1 MMSKLKTAVNEEDH
15 IQGSSDAKVIV
26 VEYGDYECPHCAHA
40 HQVLKNIVDY
50 FKGQVALVFRNFLLT
65 EVHPMA
71 YPAAIAAEAAAKQG
85 KFWEMNNG
93 LFEHQDD
100 LSEDLFIQLAE
111 QLGLNVQQFQED
123 LDQSGELEGKIDA
136 DFEGGVRSGVN
147 GTPSFYVNGEKFDG
161 GAEDLFDML
170 RESSE

>member
-1 MMSKLKTAVNEEDH
+1 MSKLKIAVNEEDH
-15 IQGSSDAKVIV
+15 LQGNKGAKVVV

-50 FKGQVALVFRNFLLT
+50 FKGQVSLVYRNFPLT
-65 EVHPMA
+65 ESHPMA
-71 YPAAIAAEAAAKQG
+71 YPAAVAAEAAAKQG

-93 LFEHQDD
+93 LFENQED
-100 LSEDLFIQLAE
+100 LSTDLFSQLAE
-111 QLGLNVQQFQED
+111 QLGLDVQQFKRD
-123 LDQSGELEGKIDA
+123 LDQSDRLKEKIEA

-170 RESSE
+170 RESTE

>member
-1 MMSKLKTAVNEEDH
+1 MGSIKIAVNQNDH
-15 IQGSSDAKVIV
+15 IKGNIQAKVVV

-50 FKGQVALVFRNFLLT
+50 FKGQVALVYRNFPLT
-65 EVHPMA
+65 ESHPMA
-71 YPAAIAAEAAAKQG
+71 YPAAVAAEAAAKQG

-93 LFEHQDD
+93 LFENQDD
-100 LSEDLFIQLAE
+100 LSADLFSQLAE
-111 QLGLNVQQFQED
+111 QLGLDVQQFKRD
-123 LDQSGELEGKIDA
+123 LVQSDRLKEKIEV

-170 RESSE
+170 QESTE